1 MSIGVRSSLA
11 AAVVLAWWSSAAAQ
25 MATAPAAYPS
35 QAVRIIV
42 PFSPGSTTDGQARVI
57 AEKLSELWKQQVIVE
72 NRPGI
77 AGTASVAK
85 APADGHTLML
95 TSNGHTIAGVIN
107 RNLPFDP
114 VKDFVGVTQVSTV
127 PVGFMVPPDLPAKTI
142 REFIALAKERP
153 GRLNFASAG
162 RASSSYIAGEL
173 FKQTAKIDI
182 IHVPHKGA
190 PEALTSV
197 LRGDSHLFVASVST
211 SLDLIA
217 TKKLAILAVA
227 RRVASLPDVPTVAES
242 GLPEYSYDSWFGV
255 LAPAQTPRTILIK
268 VSQDIA
274 SVLRT
279 AEVSERMTRQGVEIV
294 TQSPDEFSEVV
305 RRDTERY
312 TKLLTEAGVGAE

>member
-1 MSIGVRSSLA
+1 MPVGLRSWSIA
-11 AAVVLAWWSSAAAQ
+11 AAIFVWWSTAAAQ
-25 MATAPAAYPS
+25 GTTGPVAFPS
-35 QAVRIIV
+35 GTVRIVV
-42 PFSPGSTTDGQARVI
+42 PFSAGSTTDGQARVI

-77 AGTASVAK
+77 AGTASVAR

-95 TSNGHTIAGVIN
+95 TSSGHTIAGVIN

-114 VKDFVGVTQVSTV
+114 VKDFAGVTQVSTV

-142 REFIALAKERP
+142 AEFIALARERP
-153 GRLNFASAG
+153 GKLNFASAG

-182 IHVPHKGA
+182 VHVPHKGA

-217 TKKLAILAVA
+217 TGKLGILAVA

-255 LAPAQTPRTILIK
+255 LAPAQTPRAVLLRI
-268 VSQDIA
+268 SEDIA
-274 SVLRT
+274 RVLRMPD
-279 AEVSERMTRQGVEIV
+279 VRDRMTRQGVEIV
-294 TQSPDEFSEVV
+294 TQSPDEFTETI

>member
-1 MSIGVRSSLA
+1 
-11 AAVVLAWWSSAAAQ
+11 